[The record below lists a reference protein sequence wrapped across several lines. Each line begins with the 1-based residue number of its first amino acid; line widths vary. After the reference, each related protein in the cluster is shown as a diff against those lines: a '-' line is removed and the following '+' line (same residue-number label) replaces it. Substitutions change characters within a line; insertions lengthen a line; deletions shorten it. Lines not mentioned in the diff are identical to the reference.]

1 MKNLCLTLTLFISIL
16 TYSQN
21 DVAGITTTLNLYLE
35 GSSYNY
41 PDKIKEAFY
50 KDAPLFLSKPD
61 QEIWLVSP
69 EHYAGFYKNKE
80 KGAYNGRA
88 TKIISIEVLN
98 DIALAKAEIYFEKT
112 KETYVDM
119 FLLKK
124 LSGTWKIISKAATN
138 TTRTDN

>member
-1 MKNLCLTLTLFISIL
+1 MKKVCIVLTLFISIL
-16 TYSQN
+16 SFGQN
-21 DVAGITTTLNLYLE
+21 EVAAITTTLNLYLE

-41 PDKIKEAFY
+41 PEKITEAFY

-69 EHYAGFYKNKE
+69 EAYAGFYENKE

-88 TKIISIEVLN
+88 TKVLSIEVLN

-112 KETYVDM
+112 KDIYVDI

-124 LSGTWKIISKAATN
+124 LSGTWKIISKAASN
-138 TTRTDN
+138 TTRSE